1 MSKKLLLIT
10 GVIFLSSCATTNIQE
25 LGDKFLD
32 LINPSDSPA
41 EVADLS
47 EQVLVLSAESGGFT
61 EEELETLSNDELI
74 ELAIE
79 KGLGDILVLDA
90 DGNLQNRDEV
100 IKALVESDESG
111 GFTEEELEALSND
124 ELIEIAK
131 EKGLEDI
138 LLLDA
143 DGNLLNR
150 DQVIKALVESDESG
164 GFTEEELEALS
175 NDELIEIAKEKGL
188 EDILLLDSDG
198 NLLNRDQ
205 VIKALVESESLMEES
220 ATQELKSLSDDALIE
235 IAQAK
240 GMEDEIILDED
251 GNLQN
256 RDELIE
262 ALVEGAAET
271 KVAVAEL
278 EKAGGSFTIYF
289 AYDDTE
295 IDEAATRVII
305 EHANFMQNNPSVR
318 LRLEGHADERGTR
331 EYNLALGENRAL
343 SVEEVL
349 GLYNLEDRIV
359 VVSYGEER
367 PIAIEHNEEAW
378 EKNRRVEFVYY

>member
-1 MSKKLLLIT
+1 MSKKILLIT
-10 GVIFLSSCATTNIQE
+10 SVIFISSCAATNIQE

-32 LINPSDSPA
+32 LINPSDDPA
-41 EVADLS
+41 EVTDLS
-47 EQVLVLSAESGGFT
+47 EQVLVLDAENGGFT

-74 ELAIE
+74 
-79 KGLGDILVLDA
+79 
-90 DGNLQNRDEV
+90 
-100 IKALVESDESG
+100 AL
-111 GFTEEELEALSND
+111 
-124 ELIEIAK
+124 
-131 EKGLEDI
+131 
-138 LLLDA
+138 
-143 DGNLLNR
+143 
-150 DQVIKALVESDESG
+150 
-164 GFTEEELEALS
+164 
-175 NDELIEIAKEKGL
+175 AKEKGL

-205 VIKALVESESLMEES
+205 VIKALVENEALSEALIEG
-220 ATQELKSLSDDALIE
+220 ATQELESLSNDALVE

-240 GMEDEIILDED
+240 GMEDKIILDED
-251 GNLQN
+251 GNLVN

-262 ALVEGAAET
+262 ALVEGAAEIET
-271 KVAVAEL
+271 AVAEL
-278 EKAGGSFTIYF
+278 EKVGASFTLYF

-343 SVEEVL
+343 SVKEVL
-349 GLYNLEDRIV
+349 GLYNLEDRVV
-359 VVSYGEER
+359 VVSYGEEQ
-367 PIAIEHNEEAW
+367 PVEIEHNEEAW

>member
-10 GVIFLSSCATTNIQE
+10 GVIFLSSCATTNIKE

-32 LINPSDSPA
+32 LINPSDAPA

-47 EQVLVLSAESGGFT
+47 EQVLVLSAERGSFT
-61 EEELETLSNDELI
+61 EEELETLSNEELI

-79 KGLGDILVLDA
+79 KGLEDILV
-90 DGNLQNRDEV
+90 
-100 IKALVESDESG
+100 
-111 GFTEEELEALSND
+111 
-124 ELIEIAK
+124 
-131 EKGLEDI
+131 
-138 LLLDA
+138 LDA

-150 DQVIKALVESDESG
+150 DQVINA
-164 GFTEEELEALS
+164 
-175 NDELIEIAKEKGL
+175 
-188 EDILLLDSDG
+188 LLDTG
-198 NLLNRDQ
+198 GL
-205 VIKALVESESLMEES
+205 IES

-271 KVAVAEL
+271 KAAVAEL
-278 EKAGGSFTIYF
+278 EKVGGSFTIYF

-343 SVEEVL
+343 SVKEVL
-349 GLYNLEDRIV
+349 GLYNLEDRVV

>member
-47 EQVLVLSAESGGFT
+47 EQVLVLSGESRGFT
-61 EEELETLSNDELI
+61 EEELEALSNDELI

-79 KGLGDILVLDA
+79 KGLEDILVLDA
-90 DGNLQNRDEV
+90 DGNLLNRDEV

-111 GFTEEELEALSND
+111 GFTKEELEMLSND

-150 DQVIKALVESDESG
+150 DQVINVLVG
-164 GFTEEELEALS
+164 TE
-175 NDELIEIAKEKGL
+175 GL
-188 EDILLLDSDG
+188 T
-198 NLLNRDQ
+198 
-205 VIKALVESESLMEES
+205 ES
-220 ATQELKSLSDDALIE
+220 ATQELESLSDDALIE
-235 IAQAK
+235 IAQVK
-240 GMEDEIILDED
+240 GIEDKIILDDD

-262 ALVEGAAET
+262 ALIEGATET

-278 EKAGGSFTIYF
+278 EKVGGSFTIYF

-305 EHANFMQNNPSVR
+305 EHANFMQDNPSVS

-343 SVEEVL
+343 SVKEVL
-349 GLYNLEDRIV
+349 GLYNLEDRVV

>member
-1 MSKKLLLIT
+1 MSKKILLIT
-10 GVIFLSSCATTNIQE
+10 SVIFLSSCAATNIQE

-32 LINPSDSPA
+32 LINPSDAAA

-47 EQVLVLSAESGGFT
+47 EPVLVLSAERGSFT

-74 ELAIE
+74 ELAKE
-79 KGLGDILVLDA
+79 RGLEDILLLDA
-90 DGNLQNRDEV
+90 DGNLLNRDE
-100 IKALVESDESG
+100 IIQALVESYESG
-111 GFTEEELEALSND
+111 GFTKEELEALSND

-150 DQVIKALVESDESG
+150 DQVINALVD
-164 GFTEEELEALS
+164 TE
-175 NDELIEIAKEKGL
+175 DLI
-188 EDILLLDSDG
+188 
-198 NLLNRDQ
+198 
-205 VIKALVESESLMEES
+205 ES

-240 GMEDEIILDED
+240 GIEDKIILDED

-262 ALVEGAAET
+262 ALVESAAET
-271 KVAVAEL
+271 KSAVAEL
-278 EKAGGSFTIYF
+278 EKVGGSFTLYF

-331 EYNLALGENRAL
+331 EYNLALGENRSL
-343 SVEEVL
+343 SVKEVL
-349 GLYNLEDRIV
+349 GLYNLEDRVV
-359 VVSYGEER
+359 VVSYGEEQ
-367 PIAIEHNEEAW
+367 PVAMEHNEEAW

>member
-10 GVIFLSSCATTNIQE
+10 SVIFLSSCATTNIQE

-32 LINPSDSPA
+32 LINPSDTPA

-47 EQVLVLSAESGGFT
+47 EQVLVLSAERGSFT

-79 KGLGDILVLDA
+79 KGLEDILILDA

-100 IKALVESDESG
+100 IKALVESYESG
-111 GFTEEELEALSND
+111 GFTKEELEMLSND

-150 DQVIKALVESDESG
+150 DQVINALVDSG
-164 GFTEEELEALS
+164 S
-175 NDELIEIAKEKGL
+175 LI
-188 EDILLLDSDG
+188 
-198 NLLNRDQ
+198 
-205 VIKALVESESLMEES
+205 ES
-220 ATQELKSLSDDALIE
+220 ATQELESLSDDALIE

-251 GNLQN
+251 GNLEN

-271 KVAVAEL
+271 KAAVAEL
-278 EKAGGSFTIYF
+278 EKVGGSFTIYF

-295 IDEAATRVII
+295 IDEVATRVII

-343 SVEEVL
+343 SVKEVL
-349 GLYNLEDRIV
+349 SLYNLEDRV
-359 VVSYGEER
+359 VVISYGEER

-378 EKNRRVEFVYY
+378 KKNRRVEFVYY

>member
-1 MSKKLLLIT
+1 MSKKILLIT
-10 GVIFLSSCATTNIQE
+10 SVIFLSSCASTNIQE

-32 LINPSDSPA
+32 LINPSDAPA

-47 EQVLVLSAESGGFT
+47 EQVLVLSGESGGFT

-74 ELAIE
+74 EL
-79 KGLGDILVLDA
+79 
-90 DGNLQNRDEV
+90 
-100 IKALVESDESG
+100 
-111 GFTEEELEALSND
+111 
-124 ELIEIAK
+124 AK

-150 DQVIKALVESDESG
+150 DQVIKALVES
-164 GFTEEELEALS
+164 EALS
-175 NDELIEIAKEKGL
+175 EALKEG
-188 EDILLLDSDG
+188 
-198 NLLNRDQ
+198 
-205 VIKALVESESLMEES
+205 
-220 ATQELKSLSDDALIE
+220 ATQELESLSNDALIE

-240 GMEDEIILDED
+240 GMEDKIILDED

-262 ALVEGAAET
+262 ALVEGAAEAEA
-271 KVAVAEL
+271 AVAEL
-278 EKAGGSFTIYF
+278 EKVGGSFVLYF

-305 EHANFMQNNPSVR
+305 EHANFMQNNPNVR

-343 SVEEVL
+343 SVKEVL
-349 GLYNLEDRIV
+349 GLYNLEDRVV
-359 VVSYGEER
+359 VVSYGEEQ
-367 PIAIEHNEEAW
+367 PVEIEHNEEAW

>member
-1 MSKKLLLIT
+1 MTKKILLIT
-10 GVIFLSSCATTNIQE
+10 SVIFLSSCASTNIQE

-32 LINPSDSPA
+32 LINPSDAPA

-47 EQVLVLSAESGGFT
+47 EQVLVLSGESGGFT

-74 ELAIE
+74 EL
-79 KGLGDILVLDA
+79 
-90 DGNLQNRDEV
+90 
-100 IKALVESDESG
+100 
-111 GFTEEELEALSND
+111 
-124 ELIEIAK
+124 AK

-150 DQVIKALVESDESG
+150 DQVIKALVESEALIEG
-164 GFTEEELEALS
+164 AMQELESLS
-175 NDELIEIAKEKGL
+175 NDALIELAQAKGL
-188 EDILLLDSDG
+188 ED
-198 NLLNRDQ
+198 
-205 VIKALVESESLMEES
+205 K
-220 ATQELKSLSDDALIE
+220 
-235 IAQAK
+235 
-240 GMEDEIILDED
+240 IILDED
-251 GNLQN
+251 GNLVN

-262 ALVEGAAET
+262 ALREGAAET
-271 KVAVAEL
+271 ELAVAEL
-278 EKAGGSFTIYF
+278 QKAGGSFVLYF

-305 EHANFMQNNPSVR
+305 EHANLMQNNPSVR

-343 SVEEVL
+343 SVKEVL
-349 GLYNLEDRIV
+349 GLYNLEDRVV
-359 VVSYGEER
+359 VVSYGEEQ
-367 PIAIEHNEEAW
+367 PVAIEHNEEAW